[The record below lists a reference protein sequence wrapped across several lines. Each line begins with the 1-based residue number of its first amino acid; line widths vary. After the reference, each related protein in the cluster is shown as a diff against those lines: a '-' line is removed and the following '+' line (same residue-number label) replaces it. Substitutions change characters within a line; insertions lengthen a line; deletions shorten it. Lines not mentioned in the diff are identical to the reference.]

1 MIRETDAL
9 SDLANRS
16 TITVGHA
23 CVVASAKCIGKDREP
38 TITWHLIGGR
48 TTKSNLTAIAHAR
61 KINFLIENSIK
72 AARNAGR

>member
-1 MIRETDAL
+1 MIRETDVL

-16 TITVGHA
+16 TITIGHA
-23 CVVASAKCIGKDREP
+23 CVVASAKYDQKQDEP

>member
-1 MIRETDAL
+1 MIRETDVL

-16 TITVGHA
+16 TITIGHA
-23 CVVASAKCIGKDREP
+23 CVVASAKYDRKQDEP

-48 TTKSNLTAIAHAR
+48 TTKSNLTATAHAR
-61 KINFLIENSIK
+61 KINFLIENSIR